1 MIIPAVASWCYNS
14 YAHVFATTVCMCVK
28 SENPTYILCKH
39 KLCFDL
45 FLLSRFLFEFAGDWI
60 FSLLKKK
67 ISTIFDEF
75 FFI

>member
-45 FLLSRFLFEFAGDWI
+45 FLLSQFLFEFAGDWI
-60 FSLLKKK
+60 FSLFKKK
-67 ISTIFDEF
+67 
-75 FFI
+75 